1 MTTRLLQ
8 QPSESYHGYR
18 TAGIR
23 LTRELVG
30 HAAGIRS
37 GMREDVFP
45 AVHVFDQA
53 HLVMLTE
60 EGLIPRQDGIAML
73 RALRE
78 MEAEGVSEARERVGG
93 GQHSAENYLIRKL
106 GEEVGGR
113 VHLGRSSGD
122 LGAVTNRV
130 CLRDRLLETMEGINQ
145 FRQVVLDLGERHLET
160 VMPSYA
166 HGRHA
171 QVVSF
176 AFVMEEWACV
186 LERDFQR
193 FRNLYR
199 RVNTSPAGCT
209 VGTGTNFPLNR
220 HRTAA
225 LIGFDTLF
233 ESTLDGI
240 HTQDHTLEAYTC
252 LAIYNADLARFADDL
267 MSWSTDETRMLDF
280 PDEYCGTSSIMM
292 QKKNPYATEI
302 LKGAAAETVGSMT
315 SAFLVHRGPSHLAVL
330 DWRFPEAALWR
341 AFDNTTAD
349 LQMLRGILEG
359 MTVQTERMAEL
370 AASYW
375 AAATDVGAALVREK
389 GLPWRTAHQ
398 IFGTMARLAAAR
410 GLRPQDAGP
419 ALLDEAA
426 QEYMGQSVGLD
437 EATWRAALDPLA
449 FIRARDGIGGTA
461 PHAVSE
467 AIAESRASLAADNQ
481 TLDQARTRLRQAA
494 AELEQAIDHLLAG
507 EILPSP

>member
-1 MTTRLLQ
+1 MTTRLLK
-8 QPSESYHGYR
+8 QPAESYHGYR

-23 LTRELVG
+23 LTKELVG

-45 AVHVFDQA
+45 AAHVFDKA

-60 EGLIPRQDGIAML
+60 EGLIPRADGIAML
-73 RALRE
+73 HALRE
-78 MEAEGVSEARERVGG
+78 MEAEGVAQARERVGG
-93 GQHSAENYLIRKL
+93 GQHSAENYMIRKL

-130 CLRDRLLETMEGINQ
+130 CLRNRLLETMEGINR
-145 FRQVVLDLGERHLET
+145 FRQVVLDLAERHLET

-171 QVVSF
+171 QINSF
-176 AFVMEEWACV
+176 GFVLEEWACV

-193 FRNLYR
+193 FSNLYR

-209 VGTGTNFPLNR
+209 VGTGSNFPLNR

-225 LIGFDTLF
+225 LIGFDSLF

-240 HTQDHTLEAYTC
+240 HAQDHTLETYTC
-252 LAIYNADLARFADDL
+252 LSIFNANMARFSEDL
-267 MSWSTDETRMLDF
+267 MYWSSDESRMFDW

-302 LKGAAAETVGSMT
+302 LKGAAAEAVGSML
-315 SAFLVHRGPSHLAVL
+315 SAFLVHRGPTHMAVL

-341 AFDNTTAD
+341 TFDNTSAD
-349 LQMLRGILEG
+349 LQMLSGIMEG
-359 MTVQTERMAEL
+359 ITVRVERMAEV
-370 AASYW
+370 AASNW
-375 AAATDVGAALVREK
+375 AAATDLGAALVREK

-398 IFGTMARLAAAR
+398 IFGIMARLAAAR

-426 QEYMGQSVGLD
+426 QEYMGRPVGLD
-437 EATWRAALDPLA
+437 EASWQAALDPLT

-461 PHAVSE
+461 PSAVSE
-467 AIAESRASLAADNQ
+467 AIAESRACLAADNQ
-481 TLDQARTRLRQAA
+481 AIEDARARLGQAA
-494 AELEQAIDHLLAG
+494 DQLEQAIDQLLA
-507 EILPSP
+507 